1 MWKPWEW
8 ASASQSAA
16 LANAR
21 VASTE
26 LSRLRVEREDVE
38 LFLAQSRAH
47 AQAHA
52 QAHMRTDE
60 VSTAGA
66 G

>member
-1 MWKPWEW
+1 MWKPWAW
-8 ASASQSAA
+8 ASASQATA

-21 VASTE
+21 TASTE

-38 LFLAQSRAH
+38 LFLADFRPESLLR
-47 AQAHA
+47 
-52 QAHMRTDE
+52 
-60 VSTAGA
+60 AGA

>member
-8 ASASQSAA
+8 AGASQAVA

-21 VASTE
+21 AASTE
-26 LSRLRVEREDVE
+26 LSRRRLEREDVE
-38 LFLAQSRAH
+38 LFLAGVRPEIV
-47 AQAHA
+47 
-52 QAHMRTDE
+52 RR
-60 VSTAGA
+60 VGA

>member
-8 ASASQSAA
+8 PGASQSAA

-21 VASTE
+21 SASTE
-26 LSRLRVEREDVE
+26 LSRRRLEREDVE
-38 LFLAQSRAH
+38 LFLAGHRVLQQSAAH
-47 AQAHA
+47 SGA
-52 QAHMRTDE
+52 
-60 VSTAGA
+60 VPSVGA

>member
-8 ASASQSAA
+8 AGASHAAA

-21 VASTE
+21 EGATE

-38 LFLAQSRAH
+38 LFLADLRSE
-47 AQAHA
+47 
-52 QAHMRTDE
+52 E
-60 VSTAGA
+60 VRRVGA

>member
-8 ASASQSAA
+8 ASASQAA
-16 LANAR
+16 SLANAR
-21 VASTE
+21 SASTE

-38 LFLAQSRAH
+38 LFLAGFVL
-47 AQAHA
+47 
-52 QAHMRTDE
+52 E
-60 VSTAGA
+60 VGTEQRSDDVRRVGA